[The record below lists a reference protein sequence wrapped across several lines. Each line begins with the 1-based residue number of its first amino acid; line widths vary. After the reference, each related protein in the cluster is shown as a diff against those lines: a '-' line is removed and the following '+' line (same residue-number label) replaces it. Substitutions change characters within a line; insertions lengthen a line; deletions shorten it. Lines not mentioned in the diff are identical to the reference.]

1 MKEKMMLA
9 KRMLLPFIAVL
20 AMFLVAGCGDKPK
33 DTADKAV
40 LAYAELDTYGD
51 TD

>member
-1 MKEKMMLA
+1 MSGKVSWI
-9 KRMLLPFIAVL
+9 KRLVLPCIAVF

-40 LAYAELDTYGD
+40 LAYAE
-51 TD
+51 